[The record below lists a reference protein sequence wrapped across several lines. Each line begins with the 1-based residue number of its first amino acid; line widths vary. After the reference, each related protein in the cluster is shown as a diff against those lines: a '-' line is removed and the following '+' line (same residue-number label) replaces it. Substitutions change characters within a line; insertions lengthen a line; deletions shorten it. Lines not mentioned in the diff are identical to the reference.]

1 MKNPDTQCCLL
12 PLTQKPELNAS
23 TGVTHTNGLHKQ
35 FSFSPSSHGC
45 HVSFGLLFVSLL
57 PAGDV
62 HVSRL
67 CELIPLSVLSFS
79 AALLSNL
86 NFRMCACFSLFGCIL
101 AASVHFP
108 TLQSPSWEY
117 VAALSRACF
126 VVRTWAC
133 RRSKPGPEYISCC
146 PPTQRLSVGP
156 YLGRTGRSRFLVV
169 KRDLSCAGKY
179 RRGDVWLLHHQG
191 SKWGRRSG
199 MTFTQFAV
207 CEQHVDTQI
216 GPACQNRGVV

>member
-1 MKNPDTQCCLL
+1 MDSEEPRHPVLSPDSYSEARTERIDRRDAHKRATQAVQLQSL
-12 PLTQKPELNAS
+12 
-23 TGVTHTNGLHKQ
+23 
-35 FSFSPSSHGC
+35 SSHGC
-45 HVSFGLLFVSLL
+45 HVSFCLLFVSLL

-62 HVSRL
+62 HVSCL

-156 YLGRTGRSRFLVV
+156 YLGRTGRSRFLIV
-169 KRDLSCAGKY
+169 KRSLSCAGKY
-179 RRGDVWLLHHQG
+179 RRGTRAQQ
-191 SKWGRRSG
+191 WGRRSG